1 MTTTNMRAMSNWWA
15 HLRGAVRLRRFRNA
29 PKRAVLSGAAERLL
43 RQHED
48 WLRAQ
53 GHQEGTPPALDHG
66 APDALWVDTNT
77 GEMIFVVVAATE
89 ADMAETLERAEAFA
103 DYRNATVHVV
113 ASAAVRPQMQDAK
126 VFLYQ

>member
-1 MTTTNMRAMSNWWA
+1 MRRIPDWWA

-29 PKRAVLSGAAERLL
+29 PTRAALTGAAEGLL
-43 RQHED
+43 RQHET

-53 GHQEGTPPALDHG
+53 GHQEGKPPALDHG

-89 ADMAETLERAEAFA
+89 AEVAGALERAEAFA
-103 DYRNATVHVV
+103 DYRNAKVHVV
-113 ASAAVRPQMQDAK
+113 ASAAVRPQMQNAT
-126 VFLYQ
+126 VFQYP